1 MMVRSSASL
10 SKASG
15 LVVEK
20 VRPPPPYLCSHQNTA
35 AVGLSAGGFSNYFAR
50 PAYQVAAV
58 EKYFAVAQG
67 LPDKSLY
74 NATGAGPLQPVAALT
89 L

>member
-1 MMVRSSASL
+1 M
-10 SKASG
+10 
-15 LVVEK
+15 
-20 VRPPPPYLCSHQNTA
+20 
-35 AVGLSAGGFSNYFAR
+35 GLSAGGFSNYFAR

-74 NATGAGPLQPVAALT
+74 NATGAGPLQPVAALMY
-89 L
+89 